1 MSDAND
7 NGGFKI
13 SYSYKEAVKATG
25 ATRNMLSQMVS
36 RGELDVRRR
45 GRRVFILRDSL
56 VRAFGPVIEG
66 AGNDG

>member
-1 MSDAND
+1 MTQAAND

-45 GRRVFILRDSL
+45 GRRVFILKASL
-56 VRAFGPVIEG
+56 EAHFGPI
-66 AGNDG
+66 GNVA